1 MPLSRLGENLG
12 ETDRF
17 RVKEA
22 ADETVEEAGKGVR
35 KYGSEAGSEAGCGVL
50 GRSDYYCSVCKLD

>member
-1 MPLSRLGENLG
+1 MPLSRPGENLG

-35 KYGSEAGSEAGCGVL
+35 KNGSEAGTKASCSVL